1 MDSWNGFLTM
11 LCVSNLVLF
20 LDVLDSR
27 MYRLKEDD
35 TQGRTIK
42 IQNHLARLNVVA
54 FQSWFIECYTIQD
67 KQKPLAIRETIF
79 ERSLVHLA
87 AMLIRYRQ
95 KTDNPCMSVA
105 KSCSIAEFKSRV
117 EFALQQYQTAIATP
131 DSLPNIDSTTDMK
144 KASIPAVTWLVK
156 YCNGYLPRFGQ
167 SAFDLWFTLVL
178 VPPSPTPP
186 AISFFYSMVHL
197 RKVPKGT
204 TRVEPDTCGLAFLYA
219 NLHAKKVRIP
229 TEIKV
234 PVAKSTVFAANTGL
248 AHLPARI
255 GQLPFLR
262 IEDLLGVKNPVIH
275 DTIVI
280 VEGRHFLVSG
290 YYYPMGAVNGSLKE
304 LFPGFDWKGEIT
316 VVALGRQRPY
326 LVKFPHRRLVVQ
338 AVNRLSSGGSGRN
351 TSLPGTLTFSRS
363 IDADLEDEHDAGYG
377 YDRGRDDEDG
387 DYWQRYED
395 LGEEYEAGGRQM
407 YSGKGKGKAL
417 STSSVDQDLVTN
429 DDDFELNSDRPSAY
443 RPPSRTS
450 GPQAGPSG
458 YNSGP
463 NPQAPNHARSPRP
476 SSAGRRPPPEAI
488 QSFES
493 FLKNW
498 EASQRVIAWANDNSQ
513 HSPSNR
519 NDRGAQSTS
528 QDQDN
533 SPHQPNAFQGQQ
545 RTRQP
550 HSRNSQ
556 HRRNREDFTR
566 NMQQQF
572 ETFQRNQRCEPGE
585 ARPRPCTSPPPPDH
599 NGFRGRGSFSDLP
612 KKRRGSPKRHRASK
626 LQIALIRKLFE
637 IFWRP

>member
-1 MDSWNGFLTM
+1 MSY
-11 LCVSNLVLF
+11 
-20 LDVLDSR
+20 
-27 MYRLKEDD
+27 YR
-35 TQGRTIK
+35 
-42 IQNHLARLNVVA
+42 N
-54 FQSWFIECYTIQD
+54 
-67 KQKPLAIRETIF
+67 
-79 ERSLVHLA
+79 
-87 AMLIRYRQ
+87 
-95 KTDNPCMSVA
+95 
-105 KSCSIAEFKSRV
+105 
-117 EFALQQYQTAIATP
+117 QT
-131 DSLPNIDSTTDMK
+131 S
-144 KASIPAVTWLVK
+144 
-156 YCNGYLPRFGQ
+156 
-167 SAFDLWFTLVL
+167 
-178 VPPSPTPP
+178 
-186 AISFFYSMVHL
+186 
-197 RKVPKGT
+197 
-204 TRVEPDTCGLAFLYA
+204 
-219 NLHAKKVRIP
+219 
-229 TEIKV
+229 
-234 PVAKSTVFAANTGL
+234 
-248 AHLPARI
+248 
-255 GQLPFLR
+255 
-262 IEDLLGVKNPVIH
+262 
-275 DTIVI
+275 
-280 VEGRHFLVSG
+280 
-290 YYYPMGAVNGSLKE
+290 
-304 LFPGFDWKGEIT
+304 
-316 VVALGRQRPY
+316 
-326 LVKFPHRRLVVQ
+326 
-338 AVNRLSSGGSGRN
+338 LSSGGSGRN

-377 YDRGRDDEDG
+377 YDRGRMTRMG
-387 DYWQRYED
+387 TI
-395 LGEEYEAGGRQM
+395 GK
-407 YSGKGKGKAL
+407 GKGKGKAL

-429 DDDFELNSDRPSAY
+429 DDDFELNSDRPSASFERPPSVTLQRHDQY

-556 HRRNREDFTR
+556 HRRNREFVPASRDDFQDFTR